1 MSVNNVNSIETQ
13 TNEIY
18 AKYTFS
24 DSSYESTGN
33 ANSPLGSLPSK
44 YNITTDSTYSDIY
57 SIPIDSVKN
66 FINTA
71 EAKIYQA
78 KDKLEKNLLRK
89 IFIDPYCDPD
99 LEQAHFYL
107 WTEACRYLN
116 IPDKS
121 EIIKITN
128 PIEDGTIDQIIEVDP
143 RESDGTFQEQPI
155 STNAQKYLKLIK
167 DQSKNSTIAKDNPP
181 QYISFDQYLFAES
194 YQSTASRRL
203 VQEYHEAISHSTF
216 SYLFQLRKILDL
228 FLNEIYFI
236 RRSLTK
242 NYGDAYENE
251 PQQKIAIQYDAWGKM
266 ALHYTVRVDETIKTL
281 YSGIPNA
288 EVDQITKAQAAKL
301 QAFFAIRVNA
311 ADSEINDLLSSLERD
326 IKDNG
331 DIFYEQY
338 LDNSLRIST
347 EISESLEFDFLTTS
361 FASENPSLAKEVIV
375 ATNFVK
381 GNYASILAD
390 YIERYSNVM
399 MKTDAIFQL
408 IAEKRKYCR
417 FINQLSHKSIKSK
430 KILKVVE
437 TDNYAPLFGSIRLN
451 QSRNDTFIS
460 SHSDLDDLEKD
471 AHPQYLLKNGGRIL
485 GNIQVEDGITIDGV
499 DISSHR
505 HTGSDGS
512 ARINALDI
520 DYDSLKN
527 ENKQTGIYADKPLSV
542 SIAGFIPDIING
554 GIPVFDTI
562 IAIETDDNLS
572 DHEYEI
578 TYTEID

>member
-181 QYISFDQYLFAES
+181 QYISFDQYVFAES

-338 LDNSLRIST
+338 LDN
-347 EISESLEFDFLTTS
+347 
-361 FASENPSLAKEVIV
+361 
-375 ATNFVK
+375 
-381 GNYASILAD
+381 
-390 YIERYSNVM
+390 
-399 MKTDAIFQL
+399 
-408 IAEKRKYCR
+408 
-417 FINQLSHKSIKSK
+417 
-430 KILKVVE
+430 
-437 TDNYAPLFGSIRLN
+437 
-451 QSRNDTFIS
+451 
-460 SHSDLDDLEKD
+460 
-471 AHPQYLLKNGGRIL
+471 
-485 GNIQVEDGITIDGV
+485 
-499 DISSHR
+499 
-505 HTGSDGS
+505 
-512 ARINALDI
+512 
-520 DYDSLKN
+520 
-527 ENKQTGIYADKPLSV
+527 
-542 SIAGFIPDIING
+542 
-554 GIPVFDTI
+554 
-562 IAIETDDNLS
+562 
-572 DHEYEI
+572 
-578 TYTEID
+578 

>member
-24 DSSYESTGN
+24 DSSYEGAGN
-33 ANSPLGSLPSK
+33 TNSPLGSLSSK
-44 YNITTDSTYSDIY
+44 YNITTNSTYSDIY

-128 PIEDGTIDQIIEVDP
+128 LIEDGTIDQIIEVDP

-542 SIAGFIPDIING
+542 SIVGFIPDIING

-562 IAIETDDNLS
+562 IAIETNDNLS

>member
-1 MSVNNVNSIETQ
+1 MSVNNVSPIETQ
-13 TNEIY
+13 TNQIY
-18 AKYTFS
+18 AKYAFS
-24 DSSYESTGN
+24 DSSYEDA
-33 ANSPLGSLPSK
+33 ANVQSPLGSSSSK
-44 YNITTDSTYSDIY
+44 YNLTTDSTYSDIY

-71 EAKIYQA
+71 EVQIYQA

-89 IFIDPYCDPD
+89 IFIDPYCDQD

-107 WTEACRYLN
+107 WKEACRYLD

-121 EIIKITN
+121 EIIKITD
-128 PIEDGTIDQIIEVDP
+128 PIEDGTVDQIIEVDP
-143 RESDGTFQEQPI
+143 RETDGFFEGQGL
-155 STNAQKYLKLIK
+155 STDAQRYLKLIK
-167 DQSKNSTIAKDNPP
+167 DQSKNSTIAKNNPP

-203 VQEYHEAISHSTF
+203 IQEYHEAISHSTF

-266 ALHYTVRVDETIKTL
+266 ALHYALRVDETIKTL
-281 YSGIPNA
+281 YTGIPNA
-288 EVDQITKAQAAKL
+288 EVDQITKTQAAKL

-338 LDNSLRIST
+338 LDNSLRISS
-347 EISESLEFDFLTTS
+347 EILESLEFDFLTTR
-361 FASENPSLAKEVIV
+361 FASDNPSLAKEVIV
-375 ATNFVK
+375 ATNFIK
-381 GNYASILAD
+381 GNYSSILAD
-390 YIERYSNVM
+390 YMERYSNVM

-408 IAEKRKYCR
+408 IAEKRRYCK
-417 FINQLSHKSIKSK
+417 FINQLSNKSIKSK
-430 KILKVVE
+430 KILKIVE
-437 TDNYAPLFGSIRLN
+437 TDNYGPLFGSIRFD
-451 QSRNDTFIS
+451 QSRNDTFMS

-471 AHPQYLLKNGGRIL
+471 SHPQYLLKNGGRIT
-485 GNIQVEDGITIDGV
+485 GDIQCTDGVTIDGV

-505 HTGSDGS
+505 HNGTDGS
-512 ARINALDI
+512 VKINALDI
-520 DYDSLKN
+520 DYSSLRN
-527 ENKQTGIYADKPLSV
+527 ENQQTGVYAPKPLSV
-542 SIAGFIPDIING
+542 SVDAHIPDIISG

-562 IAIETDDNLS
+562 IAIETIDDSS